1 MINDDSVNYD
11 EAVVDEEV
19 KYNIEGIEKSIVEK
33 LSQTELNTIKKNKEE
48 HKAQKAAKSK
58 KEDEKPKTIE
68 EELNYSKE
76 ELSEEELALAAELQ
90 SALVGFIKE
99 KADLMPGTGIKK
111 LLPSGIDLLDTVAG
125 GGFAAGALTLIV
137 GNPGTFKSALVGQ
150 VIATNQKKY
159 RGQVLNIYM
168 DSEQATTQQRLVNL
182 GVKNPPINPWPAR
195 SVEDVFKT
203 IETLCA
209 YKELNKK
216 QDNPS
221 IIAWDSLANTISD
234 KEKDATDLDINKFI
248 GLKARI
254 ISILLPKY
262 IAKIEDYNIGL
273 FVINQLRE
281 KINMGYLPTA
291 NDLRWIGDKNMP
303 GGNSVKF
310 NAFHLLLLKVK
321 GDLKADEWGFHGV
334 MLDAKFVKNKLFSP
348 NIPITLVVDFNK
360 GVSNFWTN
368 WHMLCE
374 TKRAT
379 SSAWCSLKT
388 MPAVKFR
395 KKEALLKYNSDPAF
409 KVEFDRLVQETLKTE
424 YLDKY
429 SEGGSFSVEK
439 VDFGEIPENDLD
451 IELDLSSEQN

>member
-1 MINDDSVNYD
+1 MSNDDNVNYD
-11 EAVVDEEV
+11 EQQTDEDV
-19 KYNIEGIEKSIVEK
+19 KYNVEGIEKSIANK
-33 LSQTELNTIKKNKEE
+33 LTQEELNTIKKNKEE
-48 HKAQKAAKSK
+48 HKAQKAAKAK

-68 EELNYSKE
+68 EELNYSKD
-76 ELSEEELALAAELQ
+76 ELTEVELKMAAELQ
-90 SALVGFIKE
+90 DALVGFIKE
-99 KADLMPGTGIKK
+99 KTDLQPGTGIKK
-111 LLPSGIDLLDTVAG
+111 LLPSGIDLIDTVAG

-137 GNPGTFKSALVGQ
+137 GNPGTFKSCLVGQ
-150 VIATNQKKY
+150 IIATNQIKY

-168 DSEQATTQQRLVNL
+168 DSEQATTRQRLMNL

-203 IETLCA
+203 IETLCT

-216 QDNPS
+216 QENPS

-234 KEKDATDLDINKFI
+234 KEKESTDLDINKFI

-262 IAKIEDYNIGL
+262 IAKIEEYNIGL

-281 KINMGYLPTA
+281 KIDMGYVPTA
-291 NDLRWIGDKNMP
+291 NDLRWIGNKNMP

-310 NAFHLLLLKVK
+310 NAFHLLLLKIK
-321 GDLKADEWGFHGV
+321 GDLKAEEWGFHGV
-334 MLDAKFVKNKLFSP
+334 MLDAKFIKNKLFTP
-348 NIPITLVVDFNK
+348 NIPVTLVVDFNK
-360 GVSNFWTN
+360 GISNFWTN

-388 MPAVKFR
+388 LPTIKFR
-395 KKEALLKYNSDPAF
+395 KKEVQLTYNSNPSF

-429 SEGGSFSVEK
+429 SADGSFSIEKTDLGKDIVE
-439 VDFGEIPENDLD
+439 DLD
-451 IELDLSSEQN
+451 IDILTVD